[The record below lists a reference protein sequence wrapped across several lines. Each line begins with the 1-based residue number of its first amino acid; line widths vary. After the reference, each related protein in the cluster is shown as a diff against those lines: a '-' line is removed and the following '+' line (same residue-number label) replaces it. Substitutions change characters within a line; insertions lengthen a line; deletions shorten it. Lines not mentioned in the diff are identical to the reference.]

1 MMNMIMKIR
10 MINNFSEFQLLAR
23 QIATKEGGALE
34 LSSRSQEL
42 KNSDL
47 EFLELRSASLRELH
61 LPTTIPA
68 SFL

>member
-1 MMNMIMKIR
+1 MMNMIMKIK

-42 KNSDL
+42 
-47 EFLELRSASLRELH
+47 
-61 LPTTIPA
+61 
-68 SFL
+68 